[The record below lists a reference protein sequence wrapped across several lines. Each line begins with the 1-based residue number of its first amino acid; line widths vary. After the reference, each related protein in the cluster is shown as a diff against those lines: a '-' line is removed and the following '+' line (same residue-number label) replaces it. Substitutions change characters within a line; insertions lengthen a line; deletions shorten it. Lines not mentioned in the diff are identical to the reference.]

1 MRFKYSLILSISTSV
16 ALLLYPAKVKAQ
28 FDPNF
33 INQQT
38 PQSPVNIPN
47 NTSNINIPTSTF
59 PLGDFNQQGGIINNN
74 GSLGQTNN
82 CGRSCINFYTDFSR
96 NDSRFGVNLSIPLS
110 EPSNELS
117 TAQSKRTLYDVESG
131 FIKGISE
138 ACLAKDIIRAE
149 LNAKGLARVWNVDY
163 KTLLRPSCG

>member
-1 MRFKYSLILSISTSV
+1 MITKHTNIFGIALFLLIIPT
-16 ALLLYPAKVKAQ
+16 PINAQ
-28 FDPNF
+28 
-33 INQQT
+33 IEQA
-38 PQSPVNIPN
+38 IPN
-47 NTSNINIPTSTF
+47 IQIPTNTTTI
-59 PLGDFNQQGGIINNN
+59 PLDINQQGGIINNN

-110 EPSNELS
+110 EPSNELTS
-117 TAQSKRTLYDVESG
+117 AQSKLTLYTVETG
-131 FIKGISE
+131 FIKAISE